1 MLARLVHQTVFPHK
15 RVGSGDETS
24 AHLAVSTE
32 QVLLQ
37 ASKGCSCKLILWGFT
52 AAHDDY
58 VIHIALFA
66 TPRASPITSFQTPPG
81 RRRCLLLARAV
92 VTGPVSLVS
101 TEPLFPH
108 SWLAWHRQIGPM
120 LGKRPWHAHSMV
132 ICCNIIFR
140 WLQKVRKTESS
151 NNFLFF

>member
-1 MLARLVHQTVFPHK
+1 MLAQLVHQTVFPHK
-15 RVGSGDETS
+15 RVESGDETS

-32 QVLLQ
+32 QVLVQ
-37 ASKGCSCKLILWGFT
+37 ASKGCSCKLILQGSM
-52 AAHDDY
+52 AAH
-58 VIHIALFA
+58 V
-66 TPRASPITSFQTPPG
+66 ITSFTLHYPTCITNYHLPNSSG
-81 RRRCLLLARAV
+81 YCLVEGGACYLHI

-101 TEPLFPH
+101 TEPLFPY

-132 ICCNIIFR
+132 ICCNIILR
-140 WLQKVRKTESS
+140 WLQTVRKTESS